1 MPSELA
7 VIFFR
12 VLAGASGHPANNRNF
27 PIIPQTSKPFR
38 KKWLN
43 HQIPVTNKLYP
54 HLCCLQ
60 YFLNTISPGNDMK
73 EKVQTLL
80 SLFSEV
86 DVSAMGIPSRL
97 GGRAAVEVKNLP
109 KLSLFPNI
117 FRTFG
122 ADN

>member
-73 EKVQTLL
+73 EKVLTLL

-86 DVSAMGIPSRL
+86 DVSAMG
-97 GGRAAVEVKNLP
+97 
-109 KLSLFPNI
+109 FPA
-117 FRTFG
+117 G
-122 ADN
+122 WEEEPLWK

>member
-38 KKWLN
+38 KKWLK

-54 HLCCLQ
+54 HLCSLQ
-60 YFLNTISPGNDMK
+60 YFLNSIK
-73 EKVQTLL
+73 EDNFFK
-80 SLFSEV
+80 E
-86 DVSAMGIPSRL
+86 RL
-97 GGRAAVEVKNLP
+97 KC
-109 KLSLFPNI
+109 
-117 FRTFG
+117 
-122 ADN
+122 